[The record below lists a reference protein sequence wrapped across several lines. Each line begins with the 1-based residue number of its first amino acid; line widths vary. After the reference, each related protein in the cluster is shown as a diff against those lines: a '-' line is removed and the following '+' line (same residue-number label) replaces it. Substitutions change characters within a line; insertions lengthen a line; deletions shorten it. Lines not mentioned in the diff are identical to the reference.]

1 MIVLH
6 ILLIILKL
14 LGILL
19 LVIFGLL
26 LLVLLSMLLCPV
38 GYRLQGTK
46 SQEGCQGTVM
56 VYWLFHLISVKGF
69 SEGREKKQGFS
80 VRIFG
85 IPLEKLQGFLKKR
98 ENRKKQQLSKK
109 TQEELSDVVSEKE
122 ERQRLPKEKE
132 IAVPSDH
139 EEEPEKEENSKPQ
152 DSVRERKASV
162 FKRLM
167 GLPKT
172 AVAFLKKLC
181 QIPGRVFKA
190 LGNFRL
196 TWKKICAKIKSV
208 KELWGSEPFQ
218 RSRILFLAELKKL
231 FRRIRPKKVEGYV
244 KFGFED
250 PCLTGELLGGLGIFY
265 PLYGKHFT
273 IEPYFDQRIFQGE
286 LLVRGRIYGIH
297 FVLLVWNLFRNRDIR
312 YLVKRIKTYI

>member
-109 TQEELSDVVSEKE
+109 RRRSYPTLYQKKKNGSVCQRKRKLQYLQTMKKSLRKKKILNLRILLGKGKPLFSKGLWVYR
-122 ERQRLPKEKE
+122 RQR
-132 IAVPSDH
+132 S
-139 EEEPEKEENSKPQ
+139 
-152 DSVRERKASV
+152 
-162 FKRLM
+162 
-167 GLPKT
+167 
-172 AVAFLKKLC
+172 
-181 QIPGRVFKA
+181 
-190 LGNFRL
+190 
-196 TWKKICAKIKSV
+196 
-208 KELWGSEPFQ
+208 
-218 RSRILFLAELKKL
+218 LF
-231 FRRIRPKKVEGYV
+231 
-244 KFGFED
+244 
-250 PCLTGELLGGLGIFY
+250 
-265 PLYGKHFT
+265 
-273 IEPYFDQRIFQGE
+273 
-286 LLVRGRIYGIH
+286 
-297 FVLLVWNLFRNRDIR
+297 
-312 YLVKRIKTYI
+312 

>member
-85 IPLEKLQGFLKKR
+85 IPLAAGL
-98 ENRKKQQLSKK
+98 
-109 TQEELSDVVSEKE
+109 SEKE
-122 ERQRLPKEKE
+122 RKPKEAAAFKKNAGGV
-132 IAVPSDH
+132 I
-139 EEEPEKEENSKPQ
+139 
-152 DSVRERKASV
+152 RRCIRK
-162 FKRLM
+162 RR
-167 GLPKT
+167 T
-172 AVAFLKKLC
+172 AAFAKGK
-181 QIPGRVFKA
+181 
-190 LGNFRL
+190 GNCSTFR
-196 TWKKICAKIKSV
+196 
-208 KELWGSEPFQ
+208 P
-218 RSRILFLAELKKL
+218 
-231 FRRIRPKKVEGYV
+231 
-244 KFGFED
+244 
-250 PCLTGELLGGLGIFY
+250 
-265 PLYGKHFT
+265 
-273 IEPYFDQRIFQGE
+273 
-286 LLVRGRIYGIH
+286 
-297 FVLLVWNLFRNRDIR
+297 
-312 YLVKRIKTYI
+312 